1 MKIGQIVKERYEIL
15 EILGEGGMAF
25 VYKARDMQLERFV
38 AIKTLKPNYVNQE
51 TFVDRFKRE
60 AKTAA
65 NLNHPNI
72 VQIFDWGIEDEP
84 YFVME
89 YIEGNTLTS
98 IIAKNRTISLS
109 DILFIGAQVSSGLH
123 AAHQKGLVHRDIKP
137 GNIMITPD
145 GKVKVTDFGIVS
157 LQNEE
162 SDITKTGSILGT
174 ASYISPE
181 QAQGKPVSIESD
193 LYSLGTVLYE
203 LITGKAPFS
212 GDSPISTATKHL
224 TEKPEKPSLFRR
236 DLPKGVESAILKLL
250 EKATYDRF
258 KSAED
263 LRATLLQQRKAL
275 QSEQTRENLVDLTN
289 PKVKLRFTLPALI
302 ISIGVVIGTVWTLTQ
317 VFDGLPVDGG
327 APTLIEIPDLTGS
340 EQAQALEDLQNL
352 GFKVG
357 IENSADAS
365 VPAGSVIR
373 TQPPSN
379 TVINPDSL
387 VTIIVSVGPE
397 AFPIPYV
404 LDIETERAIYVVEES
419 GFTLGQLLEVND
431 ENIPR
436 GFVISQNPVAGTK
449 MSPGTKV
456 DLVVS
461 KGPSLIEISDLSR
474 KSPED
479 AIQILETLGFEYELI
494 EEYSEDVEIGLV
506 SGTIPEAG
514 EIVTPDELIQV
525 IVSLGIKIEVP
536 EVEGLGYEDAIN
548 ILEELGLVVT
558 VSGDTNGVVR
568 KQIPRKG
575 EFVEPEGVVEL
586 TFGRLRTKKLK
597 IELINWYKNNK
608 RSFSW
613 RNTKILGKFY

>member
-236 DLPKGVESAILKLL
+236 DLPKGVETAILKLL

-302 ISIGVVIGTVWTLTQ
+302 ISIGVVFGTIWTLTQ

-379 TVINPDSL
+379 TIINPDSL

-449 MSPGTKV
+449 MSPGTTV

-558 VSGDTNGVVR
+558 VSGDTNGIVR

-575 EFVEPEGVVEL
+575 EFLEPEGVVEL
-586 TFGRLRTKKLK
+586 TF
-597 IELINWYKNNK
+597 EN
-608 RSFSW
+608 
-613 RNTKILGKFY
+613 

>member
-25 VYKARDMQLERFV
+25 VYKARDTQLERFV

-72 VQIFDWGIEDEP
+72 VQIFDWGIEGEP

-203 LITGKAPFS
+203 LIAGKAPFS

-224 TEKPEKPSLFRR
+224 TEKPEKPSVFRR

-317 VFDGLPVDGG
+317 VFDGLPADGG
-327 APTLIEIPDLTGS
+327 APALVEIPDLTGS

-379 TVINPDSL
+379 TVIDPDSL

-449 MSPGTKV
+449 MSPGTTV

-506 SGTIPEAG
+506 SGTLPEAG
-514 EIVTPDELIQV
+514 EIVTPDQLIQV
-525 IVSLGIKIEVP
+525 VVSLGIRIEMP
-536 EVEGLGYEDAIN
+536 EVDGLNYEDAIN
-548 ILEELGLVVT
+548 ILEDLNLIATVV
-558 VSGDTNGVVR
+558 GDTNGRVR

-575 EFVEPEGVVEL
+575 EFVEPGQVVEL
-586 TFGRLRTKKLK
+586 TFGD
-597 IELINWYKNNK
+597 
-608 RSFSW
+608 
-613 RNTKILGKFY
+613 

>member
-72 VQIFDWGIEDEP
+72 VQIFDWGIEEEP

-98 IIAKNRTISLS
+98 IITKNRTISLS

-224 TEKPEKPSLFRR
+224 TEKPEKPSLYRR
-236 DLPKGVESAILKLL
+236 DLPKGVESAILRLL
-250 EKATYDRF
+250 EKASYDRF

-357 IENSADAS
+357 IENSADSS

-419 GFTLGQLLEVND
+419 GFILGQLLEVND

-449 MSPGTKV
+449 MSPGTTV

-506 SGTIPEAG
+506 SGTLPEAG

-525 IVSLGIKIEVP
+525 IVSLGIRIEVP
-536 EVEGLGYEDAIN
+536 EVEGLKYEDAIRV
-548 ILEELGLVVT
+548 LEELGLVAT
-558 VSGDTNGVVR
+558 VSGDTNDVVR

-575 EFVEPEGVVEL
+575 EFIEPEGVVEL
-586 TFGRLRTKKLK
+586 TFG
-597 IELINWYKNNK
+597 N
-608 RSFSW
+608 
-613 RNTKILGKFY
+613 

>member
-1 MKIGQIVKERYEIL
+1 MKIGQIVKDRYEIL

-25 VYKARDMQLERFV
+25 VYKARDTQLERFV

-51 TFVDRFKRE
+51 TFVERFKRE

-109 DILFIGAQVSSGLH
+109 DILFIGAQVSNGLH

-203 LITGKAPFS
+203 LIAGKPPFTG
-212 GDSPISTATKHL
+212 DTPISTATKHL
-224 TEKPEKPSLFRR
+224 TEKPEKLSSFRK
-236 DLPKGVESAILKLL
+236 DLPKGVENTIMKML

-263 LRATLLQQRKAL
+263 VRATLLQQRKSL
-275 QSEQTRENLVDLTN
+275 QFEQTRENLVDLTN
-289 PKVKLRFTLPALI
+289 PKIKLRFTLPALL
-302 ISIGVVIGTVWTLTQ
+302 ISIGVVVGTIWTLTQ

-327 APTLIEIPDLTGS
+327 TPTLVEIPDLTGS

-357 IENSADAS
+357 IENSADPS

-373 TQPPSN
+373 TQPQSN
-379 TVINPDSL
+379 TVVNPDSL

-404 LDIETERAIYVVEES
+404 LDIETERAVYVVEES
-419 GFTLGQLLEVND
+419 GFILGQLLEVND
-431 ENIPR
+431 DNIPR

-449 MSPGTKV
+449 MSPGSTI
-456 DLVVS
+456 DLVIS

-494 EEYSEDVEIGLV
+494 EEFSENIEVGLV
-506 SGTIPEAG
+506 SGTLPEAG
-514 EIVTPDELIQV
+514 EVVTPDQLIQV

-536 EVEGLGYEDAIN
+536 EVEGLNYEDAIK
-548 ILEELGLVVT
+548 ILEELNLVVT
-558 VSGDTNGVVR
+558 VNGDTSGVVR

-575 EFVEPEGVVEL
+575 EFLEPEGVVEL
-586 TFGRLRTKKLK
+586 TFG
-597 IELINWYKNNK
+597 
-608 RSFSW
+608 S
-613 RNTKILGKFY
+613 

>member
-1 MKIGQIVKERYEIL
+1 MKIGKIVKERYEIL

-236 DLPKGVESAILKLL
+236 DLPKGVETAILKLL

-302 ISIGVVIGTVWTLTQ
+302 ISIGVLFGTIWTLTQ
-317 VFDGLPVDGG
+317 VFDGLPTDGG

-352 GFKVG
+352 GFKIG

-379 TVINPDSL
+379 TIVNPDSL

-404 LDIETERAIYVVEES
+404 LDIETERAIYIVEES

-436 GFVISQNPVAGTK
+436 GFIISQNPVAGTK
-449 MSPGTKV
+449 MSPGTTV

-461 KGPSLIEISDLSR
+461 KGPSLIVISDLSR

-494 EEYSEDVEIGLV
+494 EEYSKDVEIGLV

-536 EVEGLGYEDAIN
+536 EVEGLVYEDAIN
-548 ILEELGLVVT
+548 ILEELGLVATVT
-558 VSGDTNGVVR
+558 GDTNGVVR

-586 TFGRLRTKKLK
+586 TFG
-597 IELINWYKNNK
+597 
-608 RSFSW
+608 S
-613 RNTKILGKFY
+613 

>member
-25 VYKARDMQLERFV
+25 VYKARDTQLERFV

-72 VQIFDWGIEDEP
+72 VQIFDWGIEEEP

-203 LITGKAPFS
+203 LITGRAPFS

-224 TEKPEKPSLFRR
+224 TEKPEKPSLYRR
-236 DLPKGVESAILKLL
+236 DLPKGVESAILRLL
-250 EKATYDRF
+250 EKASYDRF

-357 IENSADAS
+357 IENSADSS

-431 ENIPR
+431 EN
-436 GFVISQNPVAGTK
+436 
-449 MSPGTKV
+449 
-456 DLVVS
+456 L
-461 KGPSLIEISDLSR
+461 SLIHI
-474 KSPED
+474 
-479 AIQILETLGFEYELI
+479 
-494 EEYSEDVEIGLV
+494 
-506 SGTIPEAG
+506 
-514 EIVTPDELIQV
+514 
-525 IVSLGIKIEVP
+525 
-536 EVEGLGYEDAIN
+536 
-548 ILEELGLVVT
+548 
-558 VSGDTNGVVR
+558 
-568 KQIPRKG
+568 
-575 EFVEPEGVVEL
+575 
-586 TFGRLRTKKLK
+586 
-597 IELINWYKNNK
+597 
-608 RSFSW
+608 
-613 RNTKILGKFY
+613 

>member
-181 QAQGKPVSIESD
+181 QAQGKSVSIESD

-224 TEKPEKPSLFRR
+224 TEKPEKPSMFRR
-236 DLPKGVESAILKLL
+236 DLPKGVETAILKLL

-302 ISIGVVIGTVWTLTQ
+302 ISIGVVFGTIWTLTQ

-379 TVINPDSL
+379 TIINPDSL

-449 MSPGTKV
+449 MSPGTTV

-558 VSGDTNGVVR
+558 VSGDTNGIVR

-575 EFVEPEGVVEL
+575 EFLEPEGVVEL
-586 TFGRLRTKKLK
+586 TFG
-597 IELINWYKNNK
+597 
-608 RSFSW
+608 S
-613 RNTKILGKFY
+613 

>member
-1 MKIGQIVKERYEIL
+1 MKIGQIVKDRYEIL

-25 VYKARDMQLERFV
+25 VYKARDTQLERFV

-51 TFVDRFKRE
+51 TFVERFKRE

-109 DILFIGAQVSSGLH
+109 DILFIGAQVSNGLH

-203 LITGKAPFS
+203 LIAGKPPFS
-212 GDSPISTATKHL
+212 GDTPISTATKHL
-224 TEKPEKPSLFRR
+224 TERPEKLSSFRR
-236 DLPKGVESAILKLL
+236 DLPKGVESTIMKML

-263 LRATLLQQRKAL
+263 VRATLLQQRKSL

-289 PKVKLRFTLPALI
+289 PKIKLRFTLPALL
-302 ISIGVVIGTVWTLTQ
+302 ISIGVVVGTIWTLTQ

-327 APTLIEIPDLTGS
+327 TSTLIEIPDLTGS
-340 EQAQALEDLQNL
+340 EQARALEDLQNL

-357 IENSADAS
+357 IENSADPS

-373 TQPPSN
+373 TQPQSN
-379 TVINPDSL
+379 SVVNPDSL

-404 LDIETERAIYVVEES
+404 LDIESERAIYVIEES
-419 GFTLGQLLEVND
+419 GFALGQLLEVND
-431 ENIPR
+431 DNIPR

-449 MSPGTKV
+449 MSPESTV

-479 AIQILETLGFEYELI
+479 AIQILETLGFQYELI
-494 EEYSEDVEIGLV
+494 EEFSEDVEIGLV
-506 SGTIPEAG
+506 SGTLPEAG
-514 EIVTPDELIQV
+514 EIVTPDQLIQV
-525 IVSLGIKIEVP
+525 IVSLGIKIQIP
-536 EVEGLGYEDAIN
+536 EVEGLNYEDAIQ
-548 ILEELGLVVT
+548 ILEELNLVVT
-558 VSGDTNGVVR
+558 VNGDTNGLVR
-568 KQIPRKG
+568 KQMPRKG
-575 EFVEPEGVVEL
+575 EFLEPEGVVEL
-586 TFGRLRTKKLK
+586 TFG
-597 IELINWYKNNK
+597 N
-608 RSFSW
+608 
-613 RNTKILGKFY
+613 

>member
-1 MKIGQIVKERYEIL
+1 MKIGQIVKDRYEIL

-25 VYKARDMQLERFV
+25 VYKARDTQLERLV

-51 TFVDRFKRE
+51 TFVERFKRE

-84 YFVME
+84 FFVME

-123 AAHQKGLVHRDIKP
+123 AAHEKGLVHRDIKP

-203 LITGKAPFS
+203 LITGKPPFA
-212 GDSPISTATKHL
+212 GDTPISTATKHL
-224 TEKPEKPSLFRR
+224 TERPEKPSSFRR
-236 DLPKGVESAILKLL
+236 DLPKGVESAIMKLL

-263 LRATLLQQRKAL
+263 LRATLLQQRKSL

-289 PKVKLRFTLPALI
+289 PKIKLRFTLPALLM
-302 ISIGVVIGTVWTLTQ
+302 SIGVVIGTVWTLTQ

-340 EQAQALEDLQNL
+340 DQAQALEDLQNL

-357 IENSADAS
+357 IENAADSS
-365 VPAGSVIR
+365 VPSGSVIQ
-373 TQPPSN
+373 TQPQSN
-379 TVINPDSL
+379 TIVNPNSL

-404 LDIETERAIYVVEES
+404 LDIETDRAIYVVEES
-419 GFTLGQLLEVND
+419 GFALGQLLEVND
-431 ENIPR
+431 DNIPR
-436 GFVISQNPVAGTK
+436 GFIISQNPVAGTK
-449 MSPGTKV
+449 MSPGSTV

-461 KGPSLIEISDLSR
+461 KGPSLIKISDLSR

-479 AIQILETLGFEYELI
+479 AVQILETLGFEYELI

-506 SGTIPEAG
+506 SGTLPEVG
-514 EIVTPDELIQV
+514 EIVAPDQVIQV

-536 EVEGLGYEDAIN
+536 EVEGLNYEDAIKV
-548 ILEELGLVVT
+548 LEELNLVVT
-558 VSGDTNGVVR
+558 VNGETNGIVR

-575 EFVEPEGVVEL
+575 EFLEPEGVVEL
-586 TFGRLRTKKLK
+586 TFG
-597 IELINWYKNNK
+597 N
-608 RSFSW
+608 
-613 RNTKILGKFY
+613 

>member
-25 VYKARDMQLERFV
+25 VYKARDTQLERFV

-72 VQIFDWGIEDEP
+72 VQIFDWGIEEEP

-203 LITGKAPFS
+203 LIAGKAPFS

-224 TEKPEKPSLFRR
+224 TEKPEKPSMFRR

-327 APTLIEIPDLTGS
+327 APALVEIPDLTGS

-419 GFTLGQLLEVND
+419 GFILGQLLEVND
-431 ENIPR
+431 ESIPR

-514 EIVTPDELIQV
+514 EIVTPDQLIQV
-525 IVSLGIKIEVP
+525 VVSLGIRIEMP
-536 EVEGLGYEDAIN
+536 EVDGLSYEDALN
-548 ILEELGLVVT
+548 ILEELNLIATVV
-558 VSGDTNGVVR
+558 GDTNGKVR

-575 EFVEPEGVVEL
+575 EFVEPGQVVEL
-586 TFGRLRTKKLK
+586 TFGD
-597 IELINWYKNNK
+597 
-608 RSFSW
+608 
-613 RNTKILGKFY
+613 

>member
-72 VQIFDWGIEDEP
+72 VQIFDWGIEEEP

-224 TEKPEKPSLFRR
+224 TEKPEKPSLYRR

-250 EKATYDRF
+250 EKASYDRF

-357 IENSADAS
+357 IENSADSS

-449 MSPGTKV
+449 MSPGTTV

-506 SGTIPEAG
+506 SGTLPEAG

-525 IVSLGIKIEVP
+525 IVSLGIRIEVP
-536 EVEGLGYEDAIN
+536 EVEGLKYEDAIRV
-548 ILEELGLVVT
+548 LEELGLVAT
-558 VSGDTNGVVR
+558 VSGDTNDVVR

-575 EFVEPEGVVEL
+575 EFIEPEGVVEL
-586 TFGRLRTKKLK
+586 TFG
-597 IELINWYKNNK
+597 N
-608 RSFSW
+608 
-613 RNTKILGKFY
+613 

>member
-236 DLPKGVESAILKLL
+236 DLPKGVETAILKLL

-302 ISIGVVIGTVWTLTQ
+302 ISIGVVFGTIWTLTQ

-327 APTLIEIPDLTGS
+327 TPTLIEIPDLTGS

-379 TVINPDSL
+379 TMINPGSL

-397 AFPIPYV
+397 AFPVPYV

-449 MSPGTKV
+449 MSPGTSV

-575 EFVEPEGVVEL
+575 EFLEPEGVVEL
-586 TFGRLRTKKLK
+586 TFG
-597 IELINWYKNNK
+597 
-608 RSFSW
+608 S
-613 RNTKILGKFY
+613 

>member
-25 VYKARDMQLERFV
+25 VYKARDTQLERLV

-51 TFVDRFKRE
+51 TFVERFKRE
-60 AKTAA
+60 ATTAA

-109 DILFIGAQVSSGLH
+109 DILFIGAQVANGLH

-181 QAQGKPVSIESD
+181 QAQGKAVSIESD

-203 LITGKAPFS
+203 LITGKAPFT
-212 GDSPISTATKHL
+212 GDTPISTATKHL
-224 TEKPEKPSLFRR
+224 TEKPEKPSNYRR
-236 DLPKGVESAILKLL
+236 DLPKGVESAIMKLL

-263 LRATLLQQRKAL
+263 LRATLLQQRKTL
-275 QSEQTRENLVDLTN
+275 QSEETRENLVDLTN
-289 PKVKLRFTLPALI
+289 PKIKLRFTLPALLLSMGI
-302 ISIGVVIGTVWTLTQ
+302 VFGTIWTLTQ

-327 APTLIEIPDLTGS
+327 APSLIEIPDLTGS
-340 EQAQALEDLQNL
+340 MQAQALEDLQAL

-373 TQPPSN
+373 TQPSSN
-379 TVINPDSL
+379 TIINPDSL

-404 LDIETERAIYVVEES
+404 LDIETERALYVVEES
-419 GFTLGQLLEVND
+419 GFSIGQLLEVND
-431 ENIPR
+431 DIIPR

-449 MSPGTKV
+449 MSPGSNV
-456 DLVVS
+456 DLVIS

-494 EEYSEDVEIGLV
+494 EEYSEDIEIGLV

-514 EIVTPDELIQV
+514 EIVTPDQLIQV
-525 IVSLGIKIEVP
+525 VVSLGIRIEMP
-536 EVEGLGYEDAIN
+536 EVDGLSYEDAIN
-548 ILEELGLVVT
+548 ILEELNLIPT
-558 VSGDTNGVVR
+558 IIGDTNGKVR
-568 KQIPRKG
+568 QQIPRKG
-575 EFVEPEGVVEL
+575 EFVEPGQVVEL
-586 TFGRLRTKKLK
+586 TFGD
-597 IELINWYKNNK
+597 
-608 RSFSW
+608 
-613 RNTKILGKFY
+613 

>member
-1 MKIGQIVKERYEIL
+1 MQIGQIIKERYEITQL
-15 EILGEGGMAF
+15 LGEGGMSY
-25 VYKARDMQLERFV
+25 VYKAIDKQLQRTV
-38 AIKTLKPNYVNQE
+38 AIKTLKPNYVEQE
-51 TFVDRFKRE
+51 KFVERFKRE
-60 AKTAA
+60 AQTAA

-98 IIAKNRTISLS
+98 IIAKNRTISLG

-181 QAQGKPVSIESD
+181 QAQGKPVYIESD

-203 LITGKAPFS
+203 LITGKPPFT

-224 TEKPEKPSLFRR
+224 TDKPEKPSSFRR
-236 DLPKGVESAILKLL
+236 DLPKGVESAVLKLL

-289 PKVKLRFTLPALI
+289 PKIKLRFTLPALI
-302 ISIGVVIGTVWTLTQ
+302 ISIGVVFGTIWTLTQ

-340 EQAQALEDLQNL
+340 DQAQALSDLQNL

-357 IENSADAS
+357 IENAADSS
-365 VPAGSVIR
+365 VPVGSVIR
-373 TQPPSN
+373 TQPPSS
-379 TVINPDSL
+379 TVIDPDSL

-397 AFPIPYV
+397 AFPIPYI
-404 LDIETERAIYVVEES
+404 LDIESERAIFVIEES
-419 GFTLGQLLEVND
+419 GFTIGQLLEVND
-431 ENIPR
+431 DNIPR

-449 MSPGTKV
+449 MGPGSII
-456 DLVVS
+456 DLVIS
-461 KGPSLIEISDLSR
+461 KGPSLIEITDLSR

-479 AIQILETLGFEYELI
+479 AIQILETLGFEYELL

-506 SGTIPEAG
+506 SGTVPIAG
-514 EIVTPDELIQV
+514 EIVTPDQLIQV
-525 IVSLGIKIEVP
+525 VVSLGIRIEVP
-536 EVEGLGYEDAIN
+536 EVDGLTYEEAIQ
-548 ILEELGLVVT
+548 ILDELGLVAT
-558 VSGDTNGVVR
+558 VSGDTSKRVR
-568 KQIPRKG
+568 QQIPRKG
-575 EFVEPEGVVEL
+575 EFVEPGDIVEL
-586 TFGRLRTKKLK
+586 TFGD
-597 IELINWYKNNK
+597 
-608 RSFSW
+608 
-613 RNTKILGKFY
+613 

>member
-72 VQIFDWGIEDEP
+72 VQIFDWGIEKEP

-109 DILFIGAQVSSGLH
+109 DILFIGAQVSNGLH

-224 TEKPEKPSLFRR
+224 TEKPEKPSMFRR
-236 DLPKGVESAILKLL
+236 DLPKGVETAILKLL

-302 ISIGVVIGTVWTLTQ
+302 MSIGVVIGTIWTLTQ
-317 VFDGLPVDGG
+317 VFDGLPTDGG

-352 GFKVG
+352 GFKIG

-379 TVINPDSL
+379 TIVNPDSL

-404 LDIETERAIYVVEES
+404 LDIETERAIYIVEES

-436 GFVISQNPVAGTK
+436 GFIISQNPVAGTK
-449 MSPGTKV
+449 MSPGTTV

-461 KGPSLIEISDLSR
+461 KGPSLIVISDLSR

-506 SGTIPEAG
+506 SGTIPESG

-536 EVEGLGYEDAIN
+536 EIEGLVYEDAIN
-548 ILEELGLVVT
+548 ILEELGLVAT
-558 VSGDTNGVVR
+558 VNGDTNGVVR

-575 EFVEPEGVVEL
+575 EFVEPESVVEL
-586 TFGRLRTKKLK
+586 TFG
-597 IELINWYKNNK
+597 
-608 RSFSW
+608 S
-613 RNTKILGKFY
+613 

>member
-1 MKIGQIVKERYEIL
+1 MKIGQIVKDRYEIL

-25 VYKARDMQLERFV
+25 VYKARDTQLERFV

-51 TFVDRFKRE
+51 TFVERFKRE

-89 YIEGNTLTS
+89 FIEGNTLTS

-109 DILFIGAQVSSGLH
+109 DILFIGAQVSNGLH

-203 LITGKAPFS
+203 LIAGKPPFTG
-212 GDSPISTATKHL
+212 DTPISTATKHL
-224 TEKPEKPSLFRR
+224 TEKPEKLSSFRR
-236 DLPKGVESAILKLL
+236 DLPKGVENTIMKML

-263 LRATLLQQRKAL
+263 VRATLLQQRKSL
-275 QSEQTRENLVDLTN
+275 QFEQTRENLVDLTN
-289 PKVKLRFTLPALI
+289 PKIKLRFTLPALL
-302 ISIGVVIGTVWTLTQ
+302 ISIGVVVGTIWTLTQ

-327 APTLIEIPDLTGS
+327 TPTLIEIPDLTGS

-357 IENSADAS
+357 IENSADPS

-373 TQPPSN
+373 TQPQSN
-379 TVINPDSL
+379 TVVNPDSL

-404 LDIETERAIYVVEES
+404 LDIETERAVYVVEES
-419 GFTLGQLLEVND
+419 GFIIGQLLEVND
-431 ENIPR
+431 DNIPR

-449 MSPGTKV
+449 MSPGSTI
-456 DLVVS
+456 DLVIS

-479 AIQILETLGFEYELI
+479 AIQILETLGFEYEII
-494 EEYSEDVEIGLV
+494 EEFSEDVEIGLV
-506 SGTIPEAG
+506 SGTLPKAG
-514 EIVTPDELIQV
+514 EVVTPDQLIQV
-525 IVSLGIKIEVP
+525 IVSLGIKIEIP
-536 EVEGLGYEDAIN
+536 EVEGLNYEDAIK
-548 ILEELGLVVT
+548 ILEELNLVVT
-558 VSGDTNGVVR
+558 VNGDTNGVVR

-575 EFVEPEGVVEL
+575 EFLEPEGVVEL
-586 TFGRLRTKKLK
+586 TFG
-597 IELINWYKNNK
+597 
-608 RSFSW
+608 S
-613 RNTKILGKFY
+613 

>member
-25 VYKARDMQLERFV
+25 VYKARDTQLERVV

-51 TFVDRFKRE
+51 TFVERFKRE

-89 YIEGNTLTS
+89 YIEGSTLTS
-98 IIAKNRTISLS
+98 IIAKNKTISLS
-109 DILFIGAQVSSGLH
+109 DILFIGAQVSSGLD
-123 AAHQKGLVHRDIKP
+123 AAHEKGLVHRDIKP

-203 LITGKAPFS
+203 LIAGKPPFI
-212 GDSPISTATKHL
+212 GETPISTATKHL
-224 TEKPEKPSLFRR
+224 TERPEKPSSFRR
-236 DLPKGVESAILKLL
+236 DLPKGVESAIMKLL

-263 LRATLLQQRKAL
+263 LRATLLQQRKSL
-275 QSEQTRENLVDLTN
+275 QFEQTRENLVDLTN
-289 PKVKLRFTLPALI
+289 PKIKLRFTLPALLM
-302 ISIGVVIGTVWTLTQ
+302 SIGVVIGTIWALTQ

-357 IENSADAS
+357 IENAADSS
-365 VPAGSVIR
+365 VPSGSVIR
-373 TQPPSN
+373 TQPQSN
-379 TVINPDSL
+379 TVVNPDSL

-431 ENIPR
+431 DSIPR
-436 GFVISQNPVAGTK
+436 GFIISQNPVAGTK
-449 MSPGTKV
+449 MSPGSTV
-456 DLVVS
+456 DLVIS
-461 KGPSLIEISDLSR
+461 KGPSLIEISDLTR

-506 SGTIPEAG
+506 SGTLPEVG
-514 EIVTPDELIQV
+514 EVVTPDQVIQV

-536 EVEGLGYEDAIN
+536 EVEGLNYEDAIQ
-548 ILEELGLVVT
+548 ILEELNLVVT
-558 VSGDTNGVVR
+558 VDGETNGIVR

-575 EFVEPEGVVEL
+575 EFLEPEGVVEL
-586 TFGRLRTKKLK
+586 TFG
-597 IELINWYKNNK
+597 N
-608 RSFSW
+608 
-613 RNTKILGKFY
+613 

>member
-15 EILGEGGMAF
+15 EVLGEGGMAF
-25 VYKARDMQLERFV
+25 VYKARDTQLERFV

-72 VQIFDWGIEDEP
+72 VQIFDWGIEEEP

-263 LRATLLQQRKAL
+263 LRATLLQQRKSL

-302 ISIGVVIGTVWTLTQ
+302 VSIGVVIGTVWTLTQ

-357 IENSADAS
+357 IENSADSS

-379 TVINPDSL
+379 TIINPDSL

-404 LDIETERAIYVVEES
+404 LDIETERAIYLVEEN

-431 ENIPR
+431 EKIPR

-449 MSPGTKV
+449 MSPGTTV

-461 KGPSLIEISDLSR
+461 KGPSLIKISDLSR

-479 AIQILETLGFEYELI
+479 AIQILETLGFKYELI
-494 EEYSEDVEIGLV
+494 EEYSEDIEIGLV
-506 SGTIPEAG
+506 SGTLPKAG

-525 IVSLGIKIEVP
+525 IVSLGIRIEVP
-536 EVEGLGYEDAIN
+536 EVEGLKYEDAIRV
-548 ILEELGLVVT
+548 LEELGLVAT
-558 VSGDTNGVVR
+558 VSGDTNDVVR

-575 EFVEPEGVVEL
+575 EFIEPEGVVEL
-586 TFGRLRTKKLK
+586 TFG
-597 IELINWYKNNK
+597 N
-608 RSFSW
+608 
-613 RNTKILGKFY
+613 

>member
-1 MKIGQIVKERYEIL
+1 MKIGQIVKDRYEIL

-25 VYKARDMQLERFV
+25 VYKARDTQLERFV

-51 TFVDRFKRE
+51 TFVERFKRE

-109 DILFIGAQVSSGLH
+109 DILFIGAQVSNGLH

-162 SDITKTGSILGT
+162 SDITGTGSILGT

-203 LITGKAPFS
+203 LIAGKPPFS
-212 GDSPISTATKHL
+212 GDTPISTATKHL
-224 TEKPEKPSLFRR
+224 TERPEKLSSFRR
-236 DLPKGVESAILKLL
+236 DLPKGVENIIMKML

-263 LRATLLQQRKAL
+263 VRATLLQQRKSL

-289 PKVKLRFTLPALI
+289 PKIKLRFTLPALL
-302 ISIGVVIGTVWTLTQ
+302 ISIGVVVGTLWTLTQ

-327 APTLIEIPDLTGS
+327 TPTLIEIPDLTGS
-340 EQAQALEDLQNL
+340 EQAQALKDLQNL

-357 IENSADAS
+357 IENAADPS
-365 VPAGSVIR
+365 VPAGSVIS
-373 TQPPSN
+373 TQPQSN
-379 TVINPDSL
+379 SVVNPDSL

-404 LDIETERAIYVVEES
+404 LDIESERAIYVIEES
-419 GFTLGQLLEVND
+419 GFNLGQLLEVND
-431 ENIPR
+431 DNIPR

-449 MSPGTKV
+449 MSPESTV

-479 AIQILETLGFEYELI
+479 AIQILETFGFKYELV
-494 EEYSEDVEIGLV
+494 EEFSEDVEIGLV
-506 SGTIPEAG
+506 SGTLPEAG
-514 EIVTPDELIQV
+514 EIVTPDQLIQV

-536 EVEGLGYEDAIN
+536 EVEGLNYEDAIQ
-548 ILEELGLVVT
+548 ILEQLNLVVT
-558 VSGDTNGVVR
+558 VNGDTNGLVR

-575 EFVEPEGVVEL
+575 EFLEPEGIVEL
-586 TFGRLRTKKLK
+586 TFG
-597 IELINWYKNNK
+597 N
-608 RSFSW
+608 
-613 RNTKILGKFY
+613 

>member
-15 EILGEGGMAF
+15 QVLGEGGMAF
-25 VYKARDMQLERFV
+25 VYKARDTQLERFV

-72 VQIFDWGIEDEP
+72 VQIFDWGIEEEP

-89 YIEGNTLTS
+89 YIEGDTLTS
-98 IIAKNRTISLS
+98 IISKNKTISLS

-162 SDITKTGSILGT
+162 SDITKTGSVLGT

-224 TEKPEKPSLFRR
+224 TEKPEKLSTYRK
-236 DLPKGVESAILKLL
+236 DLPKGVENAILKLL

-263 LRATLLQQRKAL
+263 LRATLLQQRKML

-289 PKVKLRFTLPALI
+289 PKIKLRFTLPALLL
-302 ISIGVVIGTVWTLTQ
+302 SVGVVIGTIWTLTK

-327 APTLIEIPDLTGS
+327 TQTLVEIPDLTGS
-340 EQAQALEDLQNL
+340 EQAQALEDLQSL

-357 IENSADAS
+357 IENAADSS

-379 TVINPDSL
+379 TIINPESL

-397 AFPIPYV
+397 AFPIPYI

-419 GFTLGQLLEVND
+419 GFILGQLLEVND
-431 ENIPR
+431 NNIPR

-449 MSPGTKV
+449 MSPGSSV

-479 AIQILETLGFEYELI
+479 AVQILETLGFKYELV
-494 EEYSEDVEIGLV
+494 EEYSEDIEIGLV
-506 SGTIPEAG
+506 SGTLPEAG
-514 EIVTPDELIQV
+514 EIVTPDQIIQV
-525 IVSLGIKIEVP
+525 VVSLGIRIEMP
-536 EVEGLGYEDAIN
+536 EVDGLSYEEAIS
-548 ILEELGLVVT
+548 ILEELDLIPTVV
-558 VSGDTNGVVR
+558 GDTSGKVR
-568 KQIPRKG
+568 MQIPRKG
-575 EFVEPEGVVEL
+575 EFVEPGQVVEL
-586 TFGRLRTKKLK
+586 TFGD
-597 IELINWYKNNK
+597 
-608 RSFSW
+608 
-613 RNTKILGKFY
+613 